1 MSMNDIL
8 TQINSSPVLLICLL
22 LVIYTITAMLRR
34 GEIGSIGK
42 DGIKF
47 NRSFIDSAQIDSLKK
62 DVAELQVSS
71 KIMLDTIHAIELATI
86 RLQIMSEKTDFHT
99 KLKLYDEYK
108 SKGGNSYID
117 VYIQQI
123 KKEALCAEN

>member
-1 MSMNDIL
+1 MNDIL

-62 DVAELQVSS
+62 DVAELQVST

-86 RLQIMSEKTDFHT
+86 RLQIMSDKTDFHT

-108 SKGGNSYID
+108 AKGGNSYID

>member
-1 MSMNDIL
+1 MNDIL
-8 TQINSSPVLLICLL
+8 TQLNSSPVLLICLL
-22 LVIYTITAMLRR
+22 LVIYTITAMMRR

-62 DVAELQVSS
+62 DVAELQVST

-86 RLQIMSEKTDFHT
+86 RLQIMSDKTDFHA

-108 SKGGNSYID
+108 AKGGNSYID

-123 KKEALCAEN
+123 KKEALCAKS

>member
-1 MSMNDIL
+1 MNEIL
-8 TQINSSPVLLICLL
+8 TQLNSSPVLLICLL
-22 LVIYTITAMLRR
+22 LVIYTITAMMRR

-62 DVAELQVSS
+62 DVAELQVST

-86 RLQIMSEKTDFHT
+86 RLQIMSDKTDFHA

-108 SKGGNSYID
+108 AKGGNSYID

-123 KKEALCAEN
+123 KKEALCAKS

>member
-1 MSMNDIL
+1 MNDIL
-8 TQINSSPVLLICLL
+8 TQLNNSPVLLICLL
-22 LVIYTITAMLRR
+22 LVIYTITAMMRR

-62 DVAELQVSS
+62 DVAELQVST

-86 RLQIMSEKTDFHT
+86 RLQIMSDKTDFHA

-108 SKGGNSYID
+108 AKGGNSYID

-123 KKEALCAEN
+123 KKEALCAKS

>member
-1 MSMNDIL
+1 MNDIL

>member
-1 MSMNDIL
+1 MNDIL
-8 TQINSSPVLLICLL
+8 TQINNSPVLLICLL

>member
-1 MSMNDIL
+1 MNDLL
-8 TQINSSPVLLICLL
+8 TQISDSPVLLICLL
-22 LVIYTITAMLRR
+22 LVIYTLTAMMRR

-62 DVAELQVSS
+62 DVAELQVNVSS
-71 KIMLDTIHAIELATI
+71 MLASMHDIELAVI
-86 RLQIMSEKTDFHT
+86 RLQIMSDKVDLRS

-117 VYIQQI
+117 VYVQQI

>member
-1 MSMNDIL
+1 MNDIL
-8 TQINSSPVLLICLL
+8 TQFNSSPVLLICLL
-22 LVIYTITAMLRR
+22 LVIYTITAMMRR

-62 DVAELQVSS
+62 DVAELQVST

-86 RLQIMSEKTDFHT
+86 RLQIMSDKTDFHA

-108 SKGGNSYID
+108 AKGGNSYID

-123 KKEALCAEN
+123 KKEALCAKS